1 MAGDAGE
8 TNGRGASLSLTRLRA
23 DIVEACRG
31 LAQAGLV
38 VGTAGNVSARAGD
51 LVVIT
56 PTGARLS
63 TVTAGELAVVDLRGR
78 LVSGSLAPTSE
89 LPLHLGVYNRFDAG
103 AVVHTH
109 PPMGTAVAC
118 VVDELPCI
126 HYALLA
132 LGPTVRVARYATF
145 GTDDLAASVAEALE
159 GRTACL
165 MASHGAV
172 TYGRDLQ
179 AAMDATELLE
189 WGCGVYVNA
198 CACGTP
204 KVLDAGLQREV
215 VAALSTYG
223 TTSTQP
229 KR

>member
-1 MAGDAGE
+1 
-8 TNGRGASLSLTRLRA
+8 
-23 DIVEACRG
+23 
-31 LAQAGLV
+31 
-38 VGTAGNVSARAGD
+38 
-51 LVVIT
+51 
-56 PTGARLS
+56 
-63 TVTAGELAVVDLRGR
+63 VTAGELAVVDRRGR
-78 LVSGSLAPTSE
+78 LVEGTLEPTSE
-89 LPLHLGVYNRFDAG
+89 LPLHLGVYDHHEAG

-145 GTDDLAASVAEALE
+145 GTADLAASVVAALE

-172 TYGRDLQ
+172 TYGHDLA

-198 CACGTP
+198 SACGP
-204 KVLDAGLQREV
+204 PRVLDAGLQRAV
-215 VAALSTYG
+215 VDALSTYG
-223 TTSTQP
+223 RTSARQP
-229 KR
+229 GG